1 VLLGVL
7 GGIFSEGIDL
17 PGRGLLAAIVVGPA
31 LPAANLERRLIQAWF
46 EERFGEGFRYA
57 WLVPGMGRVVQ
68 AAGRVVR
75 SATDRG
81 AVVLVGQRFMLR
93 DYRRFFPEGWSP
105 VRTNRPAQVL
115 SGLWDGWDPKSPDS
129 SVGEVA
135 GSTTP
140 QTPESSPS

>member
-1 VLLGVL
+1 
-7 GGIFSEGIDL
+7 
-17 PGRGLLAAIVVGPA
+17 VVGPA

-81 AVVLVGQRFMLR
+81 AVVLVGQRFMSR
-93 DYRRFFPEGWSP
+93 DYRRFFPEGWAP
-105 VRTNRPAQVL
+105 VRTNRPSQVL
-115 SGLWDGWDPKSPDS
+115 SGLWDGWDPEATPASP
-129 SVGEVA
+129 GEEA
-135 GSTTP
+135 AATMP
-140 QTPESSPS
+140 QAPRSSPP